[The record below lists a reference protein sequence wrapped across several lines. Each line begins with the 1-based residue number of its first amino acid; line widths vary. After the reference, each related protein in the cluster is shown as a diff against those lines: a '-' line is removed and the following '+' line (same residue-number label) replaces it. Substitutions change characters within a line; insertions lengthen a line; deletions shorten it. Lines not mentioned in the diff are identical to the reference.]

1 VNTTAGLRLSV
12 LVIILSCGNALA
24 QGLIRDLTQFD
35 FDQSG
40 LCPLSGRWQ
49 FYWNRILTPTDSVHI
64 HNTAEWIEVPGG
76 WNQNLNHPALGYG
89 TYRMVVMLP
98 AHSNS
103 LVIYFPI
110 INSSGKI
117 WVNGKVVAESGNTSL
132 DPQLYKSNLNGTIV
146 ELPLNETRVEIMV
159 NVVNYTFFNG
169 GFSGSPQIGKMSH
182 LVSRLSQRQGVENFF
197 AGSLIAMFIY
207 QLILYVLFKG
217 GKPYI
222 WLALIC
228 LGVALRA
235 MIVHGGSLLLPN
247 LFPSMSWEFWKKIE
261 FGSVYAITAFFPLYI
276 FTLFKNHAPRWPIK
290 FFVLAAIALVVAV
303 LVTPQF
309 TYGQLL
315 PVSNIL
321 TLVAFVYAVYS
332 VRKAWKSGD
341 AEAKIIFFGV
351 LASFPFI
358 VTEISKNTILAPL
371 KIEFLYLVDVGVLI
385 FLLFQVY
392 LLARHYAISF
402 RKIEIM
408 NQTLESV
415 VTERTD
421 QLSQAN
427 RVKDRLLSV
436 VTHDIKAPMN
446 SLRGILNIY
455 NSGSIDAEE
464 FKQFSKLIEND
475 LNKTSL
481 LVDNILFWTVNQLKG
496 AQIHVEQFDLKLKVA
511 ETIELFNSISSSKRL
526 NIKNEILKN
535 HSIYFDQNVFTLVF
549 RNLISNA
556 IKFSH
561 PGQEIIVQCEQ
572 AQEYILVKVIDFGV
586 GMSQV
591 AMDALQN
598 FGATKSQS
606 GTDNEQGHG
615 LGLSLCRE
623 YLKMAGGG
631 LGIASKLGKGS
642 TLTMSIPTKYSES

>member
-1 VNTTAGLRLSV
+1 MTELRLSV
-12 LVIILSCGNALA
+12 FIFLSALSNVLA
-24 QGLIRDLTQFD
+24 QSGSMNFSQVD
-35 FDQSG
+35 FDQHGLQPMSG
-40 LCPLSGRWQ
+40 YWQ
-49 FYWNRILTPTDSVHI
+49 FYWNRVLSP
-64 HNTAEWIEVPGG
+64 AEIKLQQTSELMEVPGG
-76 WNQNLNHPALGYG
+76 WNQHSSYPALGFG
-89 TYRMVVMLP
+89 TYRIVLELP
-98 AHSNS
+98 PQTSD

-110 INSSGKI
+110 INSSARV
-117 WVNGKVVAESGNTSL
+117 WVNGKLAGESGNISL
-132 DPQLYKSNLNGTIV
+132 NPELYNANLNGTV
-146 ELPLNETRVEIMV
+146 VALPPGETRVEVIV
-159 NVVNYTFFNG
+159 NVVNKTFFNG
-169 GFSGSPQIGKMSH
+169 GFSGSPQVGKVSH
-182 LVSRLSQRQGVENFF
+182 LVSRLSQRQGIENFL

-207 QLILYVLFKG
+207 QLILYFLFKG

-247 LFPSMSWEFWKKIE
+247 LFPLVSWETWKKIE

-276 FTLFKNHAPRWPIK
+276 FTLFKKYAPHWPIK
-290 FFVLAAIALVVAV
+290 FFVTIAGGLFLAV
-303 LVTPQF
+303 LTTPQYI
-309 TYGQLL
+309 YGRLL
-315 PVSNIL
+315 AFSNMV

-332 VRKAWKSGD
+332 VRRAWKSGD
-341 AEAKIIFFGV
+341 AEARIIFFGV
-351 LASFPFI
+351 VASFPFI

-371 KIEFLYLVDVGVLI
+371 KIEFLYLVDVGVLV

-392 LLARHYAISF
+392 LLARHYSFSF

-408 NQTLESV
+408 NQTLETI

-436 VTHDIKAPMN
+436 VSHDIKAPMN
-446 SLRGILNIY
+446 SLRGILNLY
-455 NSGSIDAEE
+455 NSGSIDAVE
-464 FKQFSKLIEND
+464 FKEFSKKIEND

-496 AQIHVEQFDLKLKVA
+496 AQIQVEQFDLKLKVA
-511 ETIELFNSISSSKRL
+511 ETIELFNSISSSKGLSIR
-526 NIKNEILKN
+526 NEILKD
-535 HSIYFDQNVFTLVF
+535 HSICFDQNVFTLVF

-572 AQEYILVKVIDFGV
+572 AQEHVLVKVIDYGV

-606 GTDNEQGHG
+606 GTDNEKGHG
-615 LGLSLCRE
+615 IGLSLCRE

-642 TLTMSIPTKYSES
+642 TLTMSIPTKYSDC